1 MVSKTESDRDV
12 ERGSV
17 EYNVTKRPSRSTAGN
32 RYAKLLQGELEKL
45 KDDFY
50 QETYG
55 GFNEVRQ
62 SSFLLQNTELKNTG
76 CSTIDV
82 APAIVIARKKFRSN
96 LELKKLL

>member
-62 SSFLLQNTELKNTG
+62 SSFLL
-76 CSTIDV
+76 
-82 APAIVIARKKFRSN
+82 
-96 LELKKLL
+96 